1 MSKKE
6 LNLKINGKAILNKLD
21 GYKDREKTSLYLSK
35 VLMKR
40 FKTALGDRS
49 ASQAIE
55 LLMDAFLETVDK
67 KN

>member
-6 LNLKINGKAILNKLD
+6 LNLKINGKAILDKLD
-21 GYKDREKTSLYLSK
+21 GYSDREKTSLYLSK
-35 VLMKR
+35 SLMKQ
-40 FKTALGDRS
+40 FKLALGDRS

-55 LLMDAFLETVDK
+55 LLMDAFLGTVDK

>member
-6 LNLKINGKAILNKLD
+6 LNLKINGKSILDKLD
-21 GYKDREKTSLYLSK
+21 GYNDRDKTSLYISK
-35 VLMKR
+35 GLLKR